1 MDLSEH
7 IAALLA
13 APAPEDIERQS
24 FAVIDAETPNPRP
37 YRGPEWAIARRLV
50 HATADFD
57 LLNHLRFTPDAVGAG
72 LAALRAGGSIFTD
85 TAMAEAGIP
94 LRRLEGLGCTVTCL
108 LRLPGVPEAAKA
120 RGSTRSLAAVQIAGE
135 RLHKAI
141 VAIGNAPTALLG
153 LLALMEERADIRPA
167 LVVGMPVGF
176 VNAAESKELLQKY
189 DIPSITIQG
198 RKGGSPLAA
207 ATINALAELALQNDV
222 FDNPPPLNK
231 DHL

>member
-1 MDLSEH
+1 MRHLAGIAMQDLGFEEPW
-7 IAALLA
+7 L
-13 APAPEDIERQS
+13 
-24 FAVIDAETPNPRP
+24 VVDAEVD
-37 YRGPEWAIARRLV
+37 GPVR
-50 HATADFD
+50 FPD
-57 LLNHLRFTPDAVGAG
+57 LW
-72 LAALRAGGSIFTD
+72 
-85 TAMAEAGIP
+85 
-94 LRRLEGLGCTVTCL
+94 
-108 LRLPGVPEAAKA
+108 GVPEAAKA